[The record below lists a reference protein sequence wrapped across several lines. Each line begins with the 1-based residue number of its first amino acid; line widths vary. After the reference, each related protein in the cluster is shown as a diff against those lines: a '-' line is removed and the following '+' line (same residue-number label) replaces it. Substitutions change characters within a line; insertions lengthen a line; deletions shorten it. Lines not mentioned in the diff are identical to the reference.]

1 MIRIGRIKSGHIVLA
16 ATADICWALC
26 IMQIET
32 TPHQPVNHVFVDLEN
47 VKVID
52 ASVLG
57 GKHLRLS
64 LFLGPQNKK
73 LEVEWAGL
81 AERVRNLR

>member
-1 MIRIGRIKSGHIVLA
+1 
-16 ATADICWALC
+16 
-26 IMQIET
+26 MQIET

-64 LFLGPQNKK
+64 LSLGPQNKK